1 MHRNCYTLLQGRPL
15 IVDRAL
21 QQSLIDSQLFAQ
33 NRYLCLPRRNIAM
46 TLGMDGYPMVKN
58 NEDRSVIRFDR
69 IHERDG
75 RTDRHRMTA

>member
-46 TLGMDGYPMVKN
+46 TLGMDGYPMVKKMKIGLLFVLTEFTN
-58 NEDRSVIRFDR
+58 VT
-69 IHERDG
+69 DG
-75 RTDRHRMTA
+75 QTDTA